1 MHPLKLY
8 LIAGEASGDMHASN
22 MMREMLKEDASVQF
36 RFWGGDKMSEVQ
48 KEGLVKHIRDLA
60 FMGFWEVIMNLRTIS
75 RNIAFCKKDIEQF
88 VPDALVL
95 VDYPGFNLR
104 IAKWAKSKGIK
115 VYYYISP
122 QVWAWKQSR
131 VKQIKTVVDQMY
143 VILPFEKEF
152 YEKFEYDV
160 HYVGHPLLDEI
171 SKYSFENKSDF
182 YKRNGLDDRP
192 IIAILPGS
200 RKQEI
205 SKKLPLMLEAA
216 KDFTSHQIVV
226 AGAPSLN
233 AEFYRS
239 YNSNAKI
246 IYNETY
252 ALLTNA
258 DAAVVTSGTA
268 TLETA
273 LFRVPE
279 VVCYRSSRFSYFIA
293 KQLIKV
299 KFISLVNLIMDEEV
313 VKELIQKEC
322 NPVRIKAELDR
333 LLNDQEY
340 RSALMVNYEKLEN
353 ILGGG
358 GASRKVAQ
366 SLLKTIR

>member
-1 MHPLKLY
+1 MHRLKLY

-22 MMREMLKEDASVQF
+22 MMREMLKEDASLQF

-48 KEGLVKHIRDLA
+48 KDGLVRHIRDLA

-75 RNIAFCKKDIEQF
+75 RNISFCKKDIEKYA
-88 VPDALVL
+88 PDALVL

-143 VILPFEKEF
+143 VILPFEKKF
-152 YEKFEYDV
+152 YKKFDYDV
-160 HYVGHPLLDEI
+160 DYVGHPLLDEI
-171 SKYSFENKSDF
+171 AKYSFENKSDF
-182 YKRNGLDDRP
+182 HKRNGLDNRP

-205 SKKLPLMLEAA
+205 SKKLPVMLKAA

-233 AEFYRS
+233 PDFYSS

-246 IYNETY
+246 IYNQTY

-299 KFISLVNLIMDEEV
+299 KFISLVNLIMDEQV

-366 SLLKTIR
+366 SLLKTIG

>member
-1 MHPLKLY
+1 MQALKLY

-22 MMREMLKEDASVQF
+22 MMREMLQEDASLQF

-48 KEGLVKHIRDLA
+48 NSGLVRHIRDLA

-75 RNIAFCKKDIEQF
+75 RNINFCKKDIEKYA
-88 VPDALVL
+88 PDALVL

-131 VKQIKTVVDQMY
+131 VKKIKSVVDRMY
-143 VILPFEKEF
+143 VILPFEKKF
-152 YEKFEYDV
+152 YKKFDYDV
-160 HYVGHPLLDEI
+160 DYVGHPLLDEI
-171 SKYSFENKSDF
+171 AKYSFENKSDF
-182 YKRNGLDDRP
+182 HTRNELDNRP

-205 SKKLPLMLEAA
+205 SKKLPVMLKAA

-233 AEFYRS
+233 PDFYSS

-252 ALLTNA
+252 ALLSNS

-279 VVCYRSSRFSYFIA
+279 VVCYKSSRFSYFIA

-299 KFISLVNLIMDEEV
+299 KFISLVNLIMDDEV
-313 VKELIQKEC
+313 VKELIQNEC
-322 NPVRIKAELDR
+322 NPTRIKAELNR

-358 GASRKVAQ
+358 GASKKVAQ